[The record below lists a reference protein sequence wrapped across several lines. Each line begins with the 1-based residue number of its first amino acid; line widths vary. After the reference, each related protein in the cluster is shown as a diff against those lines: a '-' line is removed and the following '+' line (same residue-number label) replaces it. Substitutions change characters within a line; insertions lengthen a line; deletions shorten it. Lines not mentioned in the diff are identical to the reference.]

1 MDQKKSISS
10 IKQRLYSSFNRSS
23 LIRGAL
29 FFLFLAGIILFMV
42 FLNRPDP
49 QATPS
54 SASKM
59 LFASARVLGVQYDD
73 AEPDYVRSE
82 GRRLGKQELEI
93 EIQSGQYKGETMVL
107 TNYLS
112 ALANVDV
119 KAGDKIIVRL
129 AFNDDGTIYPL
140 MFNYNRGAVLGAF
153 ILLFALAM
161 AVIGGKKGIMALI
174 GLLFTL
180 VSLWLLLIP
189 LIMRGVNPILATV
202 CITAVTIIVCLFLLD
217 GFTQK
222 ALSAIIG
229 CAAGV
234 FTAGAGAALAGHLAS
249 LNGFN
254 TGEAEALI
262 LNATQGGLTISGL
275 LICGILI
282 SSLGAVMDVSMSV
295 ASAVHEIHSHNES
308 LTVKALFASGMNVGR
323 DAIGTM
329 ANTLILAF
337 TGSSLNMLL
346 ITRAY
351 DIPFLQLINTDFIA
365 IEILQGMAGSLGIVL
380 TVPCV
385 SYAAALLMKRAKA
398 PEKAFRRTKTSDIA
412 YRRQKT

>member
-1 MDQKKSISS
+1 
-10 IKQRLYSSFNRSS
+10 
-23 LIRGAL
+23 
-29 FFLFLAGIILFMV
+29 MV
-42 FLNRPDP
+42 CLNRPDP
-49 QATPS
+49 QGTPS

-93 EIQSGQYKGETMVL
+93 EIRTGQYKGETMVL

-140 MFNYNRGAVLGAF
+140 MFNYNRSTVLGAF

-161 AVIGGKKGIMALI
+161 AVIGGKKGIMALL

-202 CITAVTIIVCLFLLD
+202 CITAVTIVVCLFLLD

-222 ALSAIIG
+222 ALAAIIG

-234 FTAGAGAALAGHLAS
+234 FTAGAGAALAGYLAS

-262 LNATQGGLTISGL
+262 LNATSGGLTISGL

-282 SSLGAVMDVSMSV
+282 SSMGAVMDVAMSV

-346 ITRAY
+346 LTRAY

-385 SYAAALLMKRAKA
+385 SYAAALLMKRAKT
-398 PEKAFRRTKTSDIA
+398 PDKAFRRQQT
-412 YRRQKT
+412 